1 LTISEKILARTSN
14 RDKVTPGEIVISKI
28 DKVMSH
34 DNTAL
39 VINNFNEIGI
49 KSVWDADRIIIPI
62 DHRIPANTIEV
73 AEAHKIIRD
82 FARAQKIKNFLD
94 LRFGICHQVLTEKG
108 FVLPGELILGSDS
121 HSTTYGAMG
130 AFGMGIGASEIAVIW
145 ATGELWLKVPET
157 IKIDINGELNKHVH
171 AKDVI
176 LKIIGEFTSSGA
188 NYKAIEFYGSV
199 VDNFSISERMT
210 ICNMTIEMGAK
221 TSICP
226 PDKKTIDYLT
236 ARTENQINPVFADS
250 DANYV
255 EDLDYDFSELEP
267 QVSCPHAVDNVKNVS
282 EVVGTRID
290 QVFIGSCTNGRL
302 EDLRIVAKILKNRT
316 INKNVRLIVCPASRD
331 TYIDALQEGII
342 ETIITS
348 GGLVLNPGC
357 GPCLGA
363 HQGVLASG
371 EVAIST
377 SNRNFRGR
385 MGSSEAKIYLGSPAT
400 AAASAVMG
408 EITDPRD
415 MK

>member
-1 LTISEKILARTSN
+1 
-14 RDKVTPGEIVISKI
+14 
-28 DKVMSH
+28 MSH

-39 VINNFNEIGI
+39 VIKNFNEIGI
-49 KSVWDADRIIIPI
+49 KSVWDPDKIIIPI

-82 FARAQKIKNFLD
+82 FARTQKIKNFLD
-94 LRFGICHQVLTEKG
+94 LRFGICHQVLVEKG

-121 HSTTYGAMG
+121 HSTTYGALG

-145 ATGELWLKVPET
+145 ATGELWLKVPES
-157 IKIDINGELNKHVH
+157 IKININGELKKHVH

-176 LKIIGEFTSSGA
+176 LNLIGELTASGA
-188 NYKAIEFYGSV
+188 NYRAIEFYGSM

-210 ICNMTIEMGAK
+210 ICNMTIEAGAK
-221 TSICP
+221 TSISP

-236 ARTENQINPVFADS
+236 SHTENQFKSVLADS
-250 DANYV
+250 DANYD
-255 EDLDYDFSELEP
+255 EELDFDFSELEP

-282 EVVGTRID
+282 EVAGTRID
-290 QVFIGSCTNGRL
+290 QAFIGSCTNGRF
-302 EDLRIVAKILKNRT
+302 EDLRIAAEILMNRT
-316 INKNVRLIVCPASRD
+316 INENVRLIVCPASRD
-331 TYIDALQEGII
+331 TYLAALNEGLI

-371 EVAIST
+371 EAAIST

-415 MK
+415 IK